1 MGSTDMEPMVMTDEV
16 AELLD
21 ALQAGTLTTEDV
33 AERFRSRNW
42 PRRRRE
48 AADGYARIL
57 EGEISDPDIYIPGS
71 FDDVIAAYD
80 QQKID
85 REQLRILSE
94 AVAES
99 QRAED
104 AARRSGD

>member
-1 MGSTDMEPMVMTDEV
+1 MEPVRMTNEV
-16 AELLD
+16 AELLE
-21 ALQAGTLTTEDV
+21 ALHAGTLTTADV
-33 AERFRSRNW
+33 AQRFRARKW
-42 PRRRRE
+42 PRQRRE
-48 AADGYARIL
+48 AVGSYEHVLA
-57 EGEISDPDIYIPGS
+57 GETSDPATYTPGS

-85 REQLRILSE
+85 REQLRIFSE

-104 AARRSGD
+104 GDRS

>member
-1 MGSTDMEPMVMTDEV
+1 MEPRIMTNEV
-16 AELLD
+16 AEILD
-21 ALQAGTLTTEDV
+21 ALHAGTLTTEDV
-33 AERFRSRNW
+33 ARRFRSRKW
-42 PRRRRE
+42 PRRQRE
-48 AADGYARIL
+48 AVDSYAKIL